1 MTVNLSEVNF
11 EGQVVNRVP
20 FYKYIE
26 MYLDQSL
33 FFKEHVTRLNSK
45 IPSHLGLL
53 RGARNNLPVYT
64 AERVFATMILPKL
77 GYCHFVLNNLAPS
90 SY

>member
-64 AERVFATMILPKL
+64 AEGVFTTMILSKL